1 MAAYDVI
8 VIGAGG
14 MGSAACY
21 HLARRGLRV
30 LAIEQFEIGHDRGSS
45 HGQTRIFRRSYFE
58 HTGYVPLLNRAY
70 ELWSE
75 LEAESDRTLLQRVGL
90 LLVGRPDGPVIPGV
104 QRVAREHGL
113 HLQSLSIDDLP
124 RRFPGFA
131 ARPDQTALFE
141 LDAGFLRVEE
151 CVGTHVELALRH
163 GATIICGQ
171 RVRHWSAR
179 PDGVRVRTEDA
190 EFSGGSLVIAGGP
203 WSGWLLAGLGLPLEV
218 RRKVQFWFATD
229 NPAHD
234 VLRGCPAFAF
244 DLAEGFFYGMP
255 AIEPGVMKVAEHTG
269 GEPLADADTLDREL
283 RPEDLEPVQ
292 RFNAAHLPGVRPLV
306 HHHSVCMYTMTPD
319 EHFVIDRHPQHANV
333 AFAAG
338 FSGHG
343 FKFSALVGSILADLV
358 MNGRTSEPI
367 AFLSLSRAA
376 LQGQTCSRSS

>member
-1 MAAYDVI
+1 MAAFDTI
-8 VIGAGG
+8 VIGAGA

-30 LAIEQFEIGHDRGSS
+30 LALEQYEIVHDRGSS
-45 HGQTRIFRRSYFE
+45 HGQTRIIRRSYFE
-58 HTGYVPLLNRAY
+58 HSDYVPLLNRAY

-90 LLVGRPDGPVIPGV
+90 LLVGRPHGPVVPGV

-113 HLQSLSIDDLP
+113 HLESLSVDELP

-131 ARPDQTALFE
+131 ARPDQTVLFE
-141 LDAGFLRVEE
+141 LDAGVLRAEE
-151 CVGTHVELALRH
+151 CVRTHLELALRH
-163 GATIICGQ
+163 GATIISGQ
-171 RVRHWSAR
+171 RVRDWSAG
-179 PDGVRVRTEDA
+179 PAGVRVRTEDA
-190 EFSGGSLVIAGGP
+190 EFAGGSLVIAGGA
-203 WSGWLLAGLGLPLEV
+203 WSGRLLAGLGLPLEV
-218 RRKVQFWFATD
+218 RRKVQLWFATD

-244 DLAEGFFYGMP
+244 DLDEGFFYGMP
-255 AIEPGVMKVAEHTG
+255 ATEAGVMKVAEHTG
-269 GEPLADADTLDREL
+269 GEPVSDADALDREL

-319 EHFVIDRHPQHANV
+319 QHFVIDRHPQHENV

-343 FKFSALVGSILADLV
+343 FKFSPLVGSILSDLV
-358 MNGRTSEPI
+358 LYGRTSEPI

-376 LQGQTCSRSS
+376 LQEQACSR